1 MHRWA
6 FFWGLSFGA
15 LATRLLIARTDLLAA
30 LGMPTLGPEDL
41 TIAVAFGGALVLMAA
56 WALVRRQG
64 GPSAHA
70 PDPPRADPVPD
81 PLLEARLLE
90 AHRLLAER
98 NELLAFV
105 REVLQSR
112 TADLDRLREEQ
123 RAVAGRLDE
132 SRAVA
137 ERWRGQHERVVADLQ
152 AERARFEAERSRLSE
167 ALMRS
172 TRETSQSARELV
184 DAVREVTQRTREADD
199 LRAEAAHLRA
209 QLERLRSAEQGAGPL
224 ADV

>member
-6 FFWGLSFGA
+6 FFWGLSVGA
-15 LATRLLIARTDLLAA
+15 LATRLLIARTDLPAA
-30 LGMPTLGPEDL
+30 LGMPTLGAEVL
-41 TIAVAFGGALVLMAA
+41 ATAVALGGALTLLAA
-56 WALVRRQG
+56 WALVGRRRRRSDH
-64 GPSAHA
+64 PAES
-70 PDPPRADPVPD
+70 PRADPVPD
-81 PLLEARLLE
+81 PLLEARLVE

-123 RAVAGRLDE
+123 SAVAGRLDE
-132 SRAVA
+132 ARAVA
-137 ERWRGQHERVVADLQ
+137 ERWRGQHERVVAGLQ
-152 AERARFEAERSRLSE
+152 AERARFEVERSRLSE

-172 TRETSQSARELV
+172 TRETSQSAKELI
-184 DAVREVTQRTREADD
+184 DAMREVTRRTREADE

-209 QLERLRSAEQGAGPL
+209 ELERLRSPQQSARPL
-224 ADV
+224 ADI

>member
-1 MHRWA
+1 M
-6 FFWGLSFGA
+6 GA

-30 LGMPTLGPEDL
+30 LGMPTLGAEDL
-41 TIAVAFGGALVLMAA
+41 TTALAFGGALVLMAA
-56 WALVRRQG
+56 WALVGKRQG

-70 PDPPRADPVPD
+70 ANPPRADPVPD

-184 DAVREVTQRTREADD
+184 DAVREVTQRTLEADD

-224 ADV
+224 ADI